1 MSLIP
6 VSPEPATLRLLV
18 KGRIPSK
25 KNSRNLF
32 VRGGK
37 LFNIPS
43 KEYAAWH
50 RGALI
55 QLNPFKDRT
64 IKWTSCRLSF
74 WAPDKRAADLSNK
87 TESIMDLLVDAKII
101 EDDNWWIIKKLTLEF
116 AGVDKENPRCEITLY
131 DI

>member
-1 MSLIP
+1 MSLPKECKTMLKMLI
-6 VSPEPATLRLLV
+6 

-25 KNSRNLF
+25 KNSRCLF

-43 KEYAAWH
+43 KDYAAWH
-50 RGALI
+50 KTALL
-55 QLNPFKDRT
+55 QLLPFKNKEETVFSSVLLR
-64 IKWTSCRLSF
+64 F

-101 EDDNWWIIKKLTLEF
+101 EDDNWWIINNLTLEF
-116 AGVDKENPRCEITLY
+116 MGVDKVNPRCEITLY
-131 DI
+131 AL

>member
-1 MSLIP
+1 MSIP
-6 VSPEPATLRLLV
+6 KECKSSLELLV

-25 KNSRNLF
+25 KNSRCLF

-43 KEYAAWH
+43 KAYAAWH
-50 RGALI
+50 KQAI
-55 QLNPFKDRT
+55 TQLLPYKNEDNTVFST
-64 IKWTSCRLSF
+64 ARLRI

-101 EDDNWWIIKKLTLEF
+101 EDDNWWIINNLTLEF
-116 AGVDKENPRCEITLY
+116 MGVDKVNPRCDITLY
-131 DI
+131 AL

>member
-1 MSLIP
+1 MMTTSVLN
-6 VSPEPATLRLLV
+6 LLV

-50 RGALI
+50 KTAIL
-55 QLNPFKDRT
+55 QLAAPKT
-64 IKWTSCRLSF
+64 ASEIKWSKCKLAF

-87 TESIMDLLVDAKII
+87 TESIMDLLVDAGVI
-101 EDDNWWIIKKLTLEF
+101 EDDNWWVIGKLELTF
-116 AGVDKENPRCEITLY
+116 MGVDKLNPRCEITLLEFQE
-131 DI
+131 D